1 MNACGIVIVVTVV
14 QDSAGSSMTRVQSI
28 VRVIQNALTV
38 ALNPMLAIH
47 VVAGFARV
55 MSQKYVRQKTI
66 RSEIHVLQFTKTI
79 VLNWDVAGPSIMVTM
94 TPHGATIP
102 SLVFHPNNSPNF
114 YINLQNFF
122 ILN

>member
-1 MNACGIVIVVTVV
+1 MNACGTVIVVTVV

-28 VRVIQNALTV
+28 VHVIQNALTV

-55 MSQKYVRQKTI
+55 ISQRYVRQKTI
-66 RSEIHVLQFTKTI
+66 RSEIRVRQVTKMNA
-79 VLNWDVAGPSIMVTM
+79 LHWDVAGPGIMVMM
-94 TPHGATIP
+94 TSHGATIP